1 MAAKKNT
8 TRRQPSAAARQRQ
21 AELERQAQKERSARA
36 WRTAGIVIL
45 SVLLLGI
52 LAVAGLGIAYLVTD
66 GFGGRVPTA
75 VVMIG
80 DEMYTEN
87 AEGLA
92 LYPGD
97 EVRVQSLTGAA
108 EYEYRIEANDGSDF
122 AFTVGEEP
130 YTWADLAGTDMTKG
144 FTIQKTA
151 NGFTVDYESLQ
162 AIVSAAL
169 GSETSIPDEADTSGD
184 LFRLVITMGEKE
196 LHFGFAVGVP
206 VEDVE
211 LDPDHV
217 TMSGAEDPAEEQ
229 PDEEVPDE
237 EQPDEEAPE
246 EKQQPAGPA
255 EGTEEI

>member
-52 LAVAGLGIAYLVTD
+52 LAAAGLGIAYLVTD
-66 GFGGRVPTA
+66 GFGGKVPTA

-80 DEMYTEN
+80 DEMYTED

-108 EYEYRIEANDGSDF
+108 EYEYRIEANDGGDF

-169 GSETSIPDEADTSGD
+169 GSGTSIPDEADTSGD

-217 TMSGAEDPAEEQ
+217 TMAGAEDPAEL

-237 EQPDEEAPE
+237 EQPDEEVPE
-246 EKQQPAGPA
+246 EEQQPAGPA

>member
-1 MAAKKNT
+1 M
-8 TRRQPSAAARQRQ
+8 
-21 AELERQAQKERSARA
+21 
-36 WRTAGIVIL
+36 IL
-45 SVLLLGI
+45 AVLLLGI

-66 GFGGRVPTA
+66 GFGGKVPTA

-80 DEMYTEN
+80 DEMYTED

-97 EVRVQSLTGAA
+97 EVRVQSLTGTA
-108 EYEYRIEANDGSDF
+108 EYEYRIEANAGSDF

-130 YTWADLAGTDMTKG
+130 YTWADLTGTDMTKG

-169 GSETSIPDEADTSGD
+169 GSEASIPDEADTSGD

-196 LHFGFAVGVP
+196 LCFGFAVGVP

-217 TMSGAEDPAEEQ
+217 TMAGAEDPAEEQ
-229 PDEEVPDE
+229 PDEEVPE
-237 EQPDEEAPE
+237 EE
-246 EKQQPAGPA
+246 QQPAGPA

>member
-45 SVLLLGI
+45 AVLLLGI
-52 LAVAGLGIAYLVTD
+52 LAAAGLGVAYLVTD
-66 GFGGRVPTA
+66 GFGGKVPTA

-80 DEMYTEN
+80 DEMYTED

-108 EYEYRIEANDGSDF
+108 EYEYRIEANGVGDF
-122 AFTVGEEP
+122 SFTVGEEP

-151 NGFTVDYESLQ
+151 NGFMVDYESLQ

-169 GSETSIPDEADTSGD
+169 GSEASIPDEADTSGD

-196 LHFGFAVGVP
+196 LQFGFAVGVP

-217 TMSGAEDPAEEQ
+217 TMAGAEDPAEEQ
-229 PDEEVPDE
+229 PDEEAPDE

-246 EKQQPAGPA
+246 EEQHPAGPA

>member
-52 LAVAGLGIAYLVTD
+52 LAAAGLGIAYLVTD
-66 GFGGRVPTA
+66 GFGGKVPTA

-80 DEMYTEN
+80 DEMYTED

-108 EYEYRIEANDGSDF
+108 EYEYRIEANGGGDF
-122 AFTVGEEP
+122 SFMVGEEP

-151 NGFTVDYESLQ
+151 NGFTVDYESLRE
-162 AIVSAAL
+162 IVSAAL
-169 GSETSIPDEADTSGD
+169 GSEASIPDEADTSGD

-217 TMSGAEDPAEEQ
+217 TMGGAEDPAEL

-246 EKQQPAGPA
+246 EEQQPAGPA
-255 EGTEEI
+255 EETEEI